1 MLFGRT
7 VDGGKELVQQRAIAG
22 RRAAQE
28 ERRMRESKRSKR
40 GELRHQTLRKID
52 AIRPTD
58 PPAELAR
65 AGERPCEFMCWSRF
79 HVFPSYVKVTAT

>member
-1 MLFGRT
+1 MLFRRT

-52 AIRPTD
+52 AIRPRSRVGESERE
-58 PPAELAR
+58 ALSLC
-65 AGERPCEFMCWSRF
+65 AGPDFMSFLR
-79 HVFPSYVKVTAT
+79 T